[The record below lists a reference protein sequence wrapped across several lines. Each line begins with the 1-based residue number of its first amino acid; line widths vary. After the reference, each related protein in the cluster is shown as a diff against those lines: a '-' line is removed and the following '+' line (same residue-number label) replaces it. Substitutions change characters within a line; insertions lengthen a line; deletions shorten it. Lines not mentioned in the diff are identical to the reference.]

1 VSPNAVTEN
10 NAGWA
15 LFLDVDG
22 TLLEIAQTPQDV
34 RVSEDLKRLLCELCA
49 KLDGAVALV
58 SGRSLD
64 DLDALFYPNRFCAAG
79 LHGFERRD
87 ALGCIHRPVHDSAA
101 LDPARE
107 RLRPYV
113 EAHEALLL
121 EDKGHALAVH
131 YRRAPHLAA
140 DVAEQVAGALA
151 HLDRSFQLQRGKCVF
166 EIRPRA
172 HDKGTAIAQ
181 YMRERP
187 FSGRTSAFAGDDLTD
202 ENGFAAVNAM
212 HGVSVRVA
220 GSGATLAQYE
230 LGGVRAVLQ
239 WLRGLPESMELLTRP
254 GASRTVRD
262 PPKGSRWEQ

>member
-1 VSPNAVTEN
+1 VSPNAVTDN

-49 KLDGAVALV
+49 KLDGALALV

-87 ALGCIHRPVHDSAA
+87 ALGCVHRPPHDPAA
-101 LDPARE
+101 LDPARQF
-107 RLRPYV
+107 LRRFV

-121 EDKGHALAVH
+121 EDKGHALAMH

-140 DVAEQVAGALA
+140 DVAEQVANALA
-151 HLDRSFQLQRGKCVF
+151 RLDAGFRLQRGKCVF
-166 EIRPRA
+166 EIRPGS

-181 YMRERP
+181 FMRERP
-187 FSGRTSAFAGDDLTD
+187 FSGRMSVFAGDDLTD
-202 ENGFAAVNAM
+202 ENGFAAVNALR
-212 HGVSVRVA
+212 GVSVRVA

-230 LGGVRAVLQ
+230 IGGVREVIQ

-254 GASRTVRD
+254 CVRRTAPDHSNNPRRD
-262 PPKGSRWEQ
+262 P